1 VSPVNPQIFREYDIR
16 GVADRDLTD
25 EAVRAIG
32 QAFGQRMSERTKGK
46 LCVGRDVRLSS
57 PRIRDAL
64 IHGLLDQGMHVI
76 DVGEVPTPA
85 LYYAVL
91 HEKADGGVMVT
102 GSHNP
107 IEYNGLKLSD
117 GISSL
122 HGPEIQDLRRRIFGA
137 GVLPERGT
145 VETKSVDDSYL
156 HDLTKRIKLKRPLK
170 VVVDPGNG
178 AASILGPKFLRA
190 LGCDV
195 TAIFAE
201 PDGRFPNHLPDPTV
215 PELMRSLQ
223 EKVRETGADLGIGF
237 DGDADRVGA
246 VDEKGRLLYGDQLLA
261 LYAADVLKSH
271 PGEPIIFEVKCS
283 QGLVDWVKAKGGVPV
298 MWKAGHSLI
307 KAKMRETKAPLGGE
321 MSGHMFFADEFPGY
335 DDALYGAGRLL
346 RLLAA
351 ERRPLSAM
359 VDELPQSRYVS
370 TPELRLDCTDE
381 RKFAIVDAVREHF
394 AARHEVI
401 DIDGARVQFGDGW
414 ALIRASNTQ
423 PVLVVR
429 FEAVSKERL
438 QAIARE
444 VYDVLARYPEVT
456 VPVLQS

>member
-1 VSPVNPQIFREYDIR
+1 VTPANPQIFREYDIR
-16 GVADRDLTD
+16 GLADRDLTD
-25 EAVRAIG
+25 EVARSVGA
-32 QAFGQRMSERTKGK
+32 AFAQLMSERGK
-46 LCVGRDVRLSS
+46 KTLAVGRDVRLSS
-57 PRIRDAL
+57 PRIQAALIQGLRDA
-64 IHGLLDQGMHVI
+64 GAHVL
-76 DVGEVPTPA
+76 DVGEVPTPG
-85 LYYAVL
+85 LYFAIL
-91 HEKADGGVMVT
+91 DLAADGGVMVT

-122 HGPEIQDLRRRIFGA
+122 HGPEIQDVRNRIGPPR
-137 GVLPERGT
+137 VSSERGT
-145 VETKSVDDSYL
+145 VETRSVTKDYVN
-156 HDLTKRIKLKRPLK
+156 DLVSRITLKRKLR

-178 AASILGPKFLRA
+178 SASVLGSEFIRA

-195 TAIFAE
+195 DAIFDV
-201 PDGRFPNHLPDPTV
+201 PDGRFPNHLADPTV

-223 EKVRETGADLGIGF
+223 ERVQKTGADLGIGF
-237 DGDADRVGA
+237 DGDADRVGV

-283 QGLVDWVKAKGGVPV
+283 QGLVEWVQANGGKPV

-346 RLLAA
+346 RILAA
-351 ERRPLSAM
+351 EKRPLSAM

-394 AARHEVI
+394 AAGHEVI

-429 FEAVSKERL
+429 FEATSQERL

-444 VYDVLARYPEVT
+444 VYDVLAKFPEVK
-456 VPVLQS
+456 VPALQP

>member
-1 VSPVNPQIFREYDIR
+1 MNPVNPQIFREYDIR
-16 GVADRDLTD
+16 GLADSELGD

-32 QAFGQRMSERTKGK
+32 RAFAQRMREAGK
-46 LCVGRDVRLSS
+46 SVIAVGRDVRLSS
-57 PRIRDAL
+57 PRIRGAL
-64 IHGLLDQGMHVI
+64 VEGLLDQGARVI
-76 DVGEVPTPA
+76 DVGQVPTPA
-85 LYYAVL
+85 LYFAIL
-91 HEKADGGVMVT
+91 HFKADGGAMVT

-107 IEYNGLKLSD
+107 IEYNGIKLSD

-122 HGPEIQDLRRRIFGA
+122 HGPDIQDLRARLDQA
-137 GVLPERGT
+137 GVLPKRGT
-145 VETKSVDDSYL
+145 VETRTIDEEYL
-156 HDLTKRIKLKRPLK
+156 RDLVSRIKPARPLR

-178 AASILGPKFLRA
+178 AASILGPAFLRA
-190 LGCDV
+190 IGCEVD
-195 TAIFAE
+195 AIFAE

-223 EKVRETGADLGIGF
+223 ERVRETKADLGIGF
-237 DGDADRVGA
+237 DGDADRIGA

-283 QGLVDWVKAKGGVPV
+283 QGLVEWVKAKGGQPV

-321 MSGHMFFADEFPGY
+321 MSGHMFFADEFYGY
-335 DDALYGAGRLL
+335 DDALYAAGRLL
-346 RLLAA
+346 RLLA
-351 ERRPLSAM
+351 EEKRTLSAR

-381 RKFAIVDAVREHF
+381 RKFAIVDAVRKHF
-394 AARHEVI
+394 AALYDVLA
-401 DIDGARVQFGDGW
+401 IDGVRVQFGDGW

-444 VYDVLARYPEVT
+444 VYDVLAMYPEVK
-456 VPVLQS
+456 VPALQP

>member
-1 VSPVNPQIFREYDIR
+1 VSPANPQIFREYDIR
-16 GVADRDLTD
+16 GIADRDLTD
-25 EAVRAIG
+25 EAVREIG
-32 QAFGQRMSERTKGK
+32 QAFAQLMRERGK
-46 LCVGRDVRLSS
+46 RVLCVGRDVRLSS
-57 PRIRDAL
+57 PRIRNAL
-64 IHGLLDQGMHVI
+64 VTGLRDQGAHVI
-76 DVGEVPTPA
+76 DVGQVPTPA
-85 LYYAVL
+85 LYFAVL
-91 HEKADGGVMVT
+91 DFKADGGVMVT

-117 GISSL
+117 GVSSL
-122 HGPEIQDLRRRIFGA
+122 HGEEIQDIRERTHRA
-137 GVLPERGT
+137 GVLPERGA
-145 VETKSVDDSYL
+145 EEARSVDEDYL
-156 HDLTKRIKLKRPLK
+156 RDLTSRVRLKRPLR

-178 AASILGPKFLRA
+178 AASIAGPAFLRA
-190 LGCDV
+190 LGCEV
-195 TAIFAE
+195 TAIFDV

-223 EKVRETGADLGIGF
+223 DKVRETGADVGIGF

-261 LYAADVLKSH
+261 LYAADVLKKH

-283 QGLVDWVKAKGGVPV
+283 QGLVEWVQAKGGVPV

-335 DDALYGAGRLL
+335 DDALYAAGRLL
-346 RLLAA
+346 RILA
-351 ERRPLSAM
+351 EENRPLSAM

-394 AARHEVI
+394 AAHHEVLA
-401 DIDGARVQFGDGW
+401 IDGARVQFGDGW

-429 FEAVSKERL
+429 FEAVSQERL
-438 QAIARE
+438 QAITRE
-444 VYDVLARYPEVT
+444 VYDELAKFPEVK
-456 VPVLQS
+456 VPALQS

>member
-1 VSPVNPQIFREYDIR
+1 MSPANPQIFREYDIR

-25 EAVRAIG
+25 EVVRSIG
-32 QAFGQRMSERTKGK
+32 QAFGQRMRERGK
-46 LCVGRDVRLSS
+46 SVLCVGRDVRLSS
-57 PRIRDAL
+57 PRIRNAL
-64 IHGLLDQGMHVI
+64 VAGLLDQGARVL
-76 DVGEVPTPA
+76 DVGQVPTPA
-85 LYYAVL
+85 LYFAVL
-91 HEKADGGVMVT
+91 HFEADGGVMVT

-122 HGPEIQDLRRRIFGA
+122 HGEDIQDVRARIAGA
-137 GVLPERGT
+137 GVLPQRGT
-145 VETKSVDDSYL
+145 EEARSVDEEYL
-156 HDLTKRIKLKRPLK
+156 RDLTSRIHLTRKLR

-178 AASILGPKFLRA
+178 AASIAGPAFLRA

-195 TAIFAE
+195 TAIFDV

-223 EKVRETGADLGIGF
+223 EKVKETGADLGIGF

-283 QGLVDWVKAKGGVPV
+283 QGLVEWVKAKGGVPV

-335 DDALYGAGRLL
+335 DDALYAAGRLL
-346 RLLAA
+346 RVLAA
-351 ERRPLSAM
+351 ESRPLSAM

-381 RKFAIVDAVREHF
+381 RKFAIVDAVRDHF
-394 AARHEVI
+394 AAHHEVLA
-401 DIDGARVQFGDGW
+401 IDGARVQFGDGW

-429 FEAVSKERL
+429 FEAVSRERL
-438 QAIARE
+438 QAIMRE
-444 VYDVLARYPEVT
+444 VYDELAKFPEVK
-456 VPVLQS
+456 VPALRA

>member
-32 QAFGQRMSERTKGK
+32 AAFAQRMSERGK
-46 LCVGRDVRLSS
+46 KTIAVGRDVRLSS
-57 PRIRDAL
+57 PRIRAAVVE
-64 IHGLLDQGMHVI
+64 GLLNQGARVI
-76 DVGEVPTPA
+76 DVGQVPTPA
-85 LYYAVL
+85 LYYAIL
-91 HEKADGGVMVT
+91 DLKADGGVMVT

-117 GISSL
+117 GVSSL
-122 HGPEIQDLRRRIFGA
+122 HGSEIQELRERTFSA
-137 GVLPERGT
+137 GTLPARGT
-145 VETKSVDDSYL
+145 VEERSVDEDYL
-156 HDLTKRIKLKRPLK
+156 QDLRSRLKLARKLR

-178 AASILGPKFLRA
+178 AASILGPRLIEA
-190 LGCDV
+190 LGCEVD
-195 TAIFAE
+195 AIFAE

-215 PELMRSLQ
+215 PALMKSLQ
-223 EKVRETGADLGIGF
+223 DRVVKTGADLGIGF

-261 LYAADVLKSH
+261 LYAADVLAKR

-283 QGLVDWVKAKGGVPV
+283 QGLVDWIRMKGGEPV

-321 MSGHMFFADEFPGY
+321 MSGHMFFADEFYGY
-335 DDALYGAGRLL
+335 DDALYAAGRLL
-346 RLLAA
+346 RIVASGK
-351 ERRPLSAM
+351 RPLSAL
-359 VDELPQSRYVS
+359 VDELPQSQYVS

-394 AARHEVI
+394 AARYDVI
-401 DIDGARVQFGDGW
+401 SIDGVRVQFGDGW
-414 ALIRASNTQ
+414 ALVRASNTQ
-423 PVLVVR
+423 PVLVAR
-429 FEAVSKERL
+429 FEAKSKERL

-444 VYDVLARYPEVT
+444 VYDVLAAYPEVT
-456 VPVLQS
+456 VPALQV